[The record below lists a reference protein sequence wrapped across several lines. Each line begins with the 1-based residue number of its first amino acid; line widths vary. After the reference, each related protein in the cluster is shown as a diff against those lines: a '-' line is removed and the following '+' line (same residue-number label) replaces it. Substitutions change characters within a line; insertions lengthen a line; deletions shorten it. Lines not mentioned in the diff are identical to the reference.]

1 MKIIISN
8 SDGTP
13 IYSQIYDSIKSAII
27 RGEIDSNSPLP
38 SIRSLAKDLKI
49 SVITTKRAYDDLERD
64 GFIYTLAGKGSFVA
78 QKNKQMMREAA
89 IKEIEESIAKAAK
102 LARSISLSKDEIIEI
117 FDIFYDEKIL

>member
-8 SDGTP
+8 ADGIP

-27 RGEIDSNSPLP
+27 SGDIASNAPLP

-64 GFIYTLAGKGSFVA
+64 GFIYTVAGKGSFVA
-78 QKNKQMMREAA
+78 EKNKQMMREST
-89 IKEIEESIAKAAK
+89 IKEIEEHLKKAAK
-102 LARSISLSKDEIIEI
+102 LAHCAKLSKDEISEI
-117 FDIFYDEKIL
+117 FDIFYDDSFF